1 MVAMNSEVSAA
12 PPALRRAID
21 ADVTALHALVNS
33 AYRGESSRAGWTTEA
48 DLLGGQRTD
57 AAALAEF
64 IERGAAQD
72 DRAMLVMPRGDV
84 ESATLIACVQL
95 ERRGDDAYL
104 GMLTVAPSLQGAGLG
119 KYLLAGAEAFVARAW
134 KTRTVTMTVIE
145 QRSELIAWYE
155 RRGYAHTGATA
166 PFPYGDVRFG
176 EPKRP
181 DLRFVVLR
189 KRLS

>member
-1 MVAMNSEVSAA
+1 MVDMKSEVPA
-12 PPALRRAID
+12 PPPVLRRATD
-21 ADVTALHALVNS
+21 ADVAALHALVNS
-33 AYRGESSRAGWTTEA
+33 AYRGDSSRAGWTTEA

-64 IERGAAQD
+64 IARGVAQD
-72 DRAMLVMPRGDV
+72 DRAMLVMPRLDA
-84 ESATLIACVQL
+84 EPASLLACVQL

-119 KYLLAGAEAFVARAW
+119 KYLLAGAETFVARTWQA
-134 KTRTVTMTVIE
+134 RTVTMTVIE
-145 QRSELIAWYE
+145 QRGELIAWYE
-155 RRGYAHTGATA
+155 RRGYAPTGATA
-166 PFPYGDVRFG
+166 PFPYGDARFG

-189 KRLS
+189 KRLP